1 MTAGP
6 VCVQVGANVTIL
18 KMWRFMAAE
27 LNPALGRPR
36 LADPKMVLRIRAGC
50 VPIRTVMVR
59 KTFIEKRASE
69 DTDSNETLK
78 VTHTVECKEVQVLL
92 VSSNT
97 FPSFWILP
105 SGGQRLPRAQVLI
118 AHRFVLRIVSHLSGR
133 TATIL
138 VPTVFQCCLQWLRLT
153 TAGCRLPELK
163 CSCASESR

>member
-6 VCVQVGANVTIL
+6 LCAQVGANVTIL

-50 VPIRTVMVR
+50 VPIRTVLVR
-59 KTFIEKRASE
+59 KTFIEKRVSE
-69 DTDSNETLK
+69 ETDSNETLAI
-78 VTHTVECKEVQVLL
+78 THTVECKEVQVLL

-97 FPSFWILP
+97 FPSFWVLP

-118 AHRFVLRIVSHLSGR
+118 AHHFVLCIVSHLSGR
-133 TATIL
+133 TATIF
-138 VPTVFQCCLQWLRLT
+138 VPTVFQCCLRLRLT
-153 TAGCRLPELK
+153 TAGCRRLP
-163 CSCASESR
+163 